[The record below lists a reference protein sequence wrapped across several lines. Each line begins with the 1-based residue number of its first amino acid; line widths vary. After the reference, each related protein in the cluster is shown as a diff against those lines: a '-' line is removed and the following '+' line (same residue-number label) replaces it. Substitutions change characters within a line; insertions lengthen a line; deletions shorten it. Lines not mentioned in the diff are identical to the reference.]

1 MGRYYIYN
9 HFETLKNIALAS
21 IPIFLYYLWINI
33 LVGAITAVVV
43 YVIIYE
49 KRHSCLNRIISN
61 IIIAILFVFEVFV
74 IFYFYN
80 LYGIYSICF
89 AFLAI
94 LFIIIDSIIEK

>member
-1 MGRYYIYN
+1 MGRYYFIYN
-9 HFETLKNIALAS
+9 YFEDFKALMFAAL
-21 IPIFLYYLWINI
+21 PIFLDYLWINI

-43 YVIIYE
+43 YVMIYE
-49 KRHSCLNRIISN
+49 KRHSCLNSIISN

-89 AFLAI
+89 AFLVI
-94 LFIIIDSIIEK
+94 LFTIIDSI